1 MKFKIFTLFPDSI
14 KSYLNS
20 SIPSRAEKSGKV
32 EYQFIDI
39 RDYSMDKHKK
49 VDDYEYGGD
58 AGLLMKY
65 EPLAKALTDNNSLED
80 LVVYMSPQG
89 VKWSQNLAES
99 FSTKY
104 KSISI
109 IAGHYKGIDKRII
122 DEFVDIEISIGDYI
136 LSGGELGAVVV
147 IDSIVRLVDG
157 VINNIESAED
167 DSISFEGLLDCDRFT
182 KPYQINNRKV
192 VDVLTYGKHE
202 EKTAWQLKNR
212 YNKTKNRR
220 PDLFDGHLKDIIKEN

>member
-20 SIPSRAEKSGKV
+20 SIPSRAEKSGRA

-39 RDYSMDKHKK
+39 RDYCEDKHKK

-65 EPLAKALTDNNSLED
+65 KPLAKALIDNTTDED

-89 VKWSQNLAES
+89 VKWSQSLSEK
-99 FSTKY
+99 FSTEY
-104 KSISI
+104 RSISI
-109 IAGHYKGIDKRII
+109 IAGHYKGIDQRIV

-136 LSGGELGAVVV
+136 LSGGELGALVVV
-147 IDSIVRLVDG
+147 DSVVRLVDG
-157 VINNIESAED
+157 VINSIESAED
-167 DSISFEGLLDCDRFT
+167 DSISYQGLLDCDRYT
-182 KPYQINNRKV
+182 KPYQIEDKKV
-192 VDVLTYGKHE
+192 IDVLREGKHDAKE
-202 EKTAWQLKNR
+202 AWQLKNR